1 MSRRRVLYGG
11 AVLAGGLLA
20 GAGFVGGVAV
30 GSSDRPELPPERTP
44 RTPEEAWRLLMSGNE
59 RWASGG
65 SIHPN
70 QDVARRIEVAG
81 GQTPYAVV
89 VSCIDSRVPPEM
101 VFDAGVGDVL
111 AVRTAAHTVDPLV
124 TAAIEYGPEDLR
136 APLVVVL
143 GHQRC
148 GAVTAAAQALSKQD
162 RLPGG
167 MQHIVLALRPAYL
180 RMTGRGQVIVD
191 PLLVESMVRD
201 HTVTVARRLSRDPLL
216 APRIRAGGLRVVGAY
231 YSLETGRV
239 SRIV

>member
-1 MSRRRVLYGG
+1 MRRRRILYGG

-30 GSSDRPELPPERTP
+30 GSIDRRETPHESPP
-44 RTPEEAWRLLMSGNE
+44 RTPDAAWRLLMAGNE
-59 RWASGG
+59 RWASGH
-65 SIHPN
+65 SVHPN
-70 QDVARRIEVAG
+70 QDVARRREVAG
-81 GQTPYAVV
+81 GQAPYAVV

-101 VFDAGVGDVL
+101 VFDAGVGDLL

-148 GAVTAAAQALSKQD
+148 GAVTAAARALSKGD

-167 MQHIVLALRPAYL
+167 LQHIVTALRPAYL

-191 PLLVESMVRD
+191 QLLVESMVRD
-201 HTVTVARRLSRDPLL
+201 HTVAVARQLVRDPLL
-216 APRIRAGGLRVVGAY
+216 APRVKDGGLRVMGAY
-231 YSLETGRV
+231 YSLESGRV
-239 SRIV
+239 SRLV

>member
-1 MSRRRVLYGG
+1 VKRRRVLYGG

-30 GSSDRPELPPERTP
+30 GSSDRPDVLPERSP
-44 RTPEEAWRLLMSGNE
+44 RTPEEAWRLLMAGNE
-59 RWASGG
+59 RWASGR

-70 QDVARRIEVAG
+70 QDVARRMEVAG
-81 GQTPYAVV
+81 GQAPYAVV

-136 APLVVVL
+136 ASLVVVL

-148 GAVTAAAQALSKQD
+148 GAVTAAAQALSKRD

-167 MQHIVLALRPAYL
+167 MQHIVTALRPAYL
-180 RMTGRGQVIVD
+180 RMTARGRVIVD

-201 HTVTVARRLSRDPLL
+201 HTVNVTRRLVRDPLL
-216 APRIRAGGLRVVGAY
+216 APRIREGRLRVVGAY
-231 YSLETGRV
+231 YSLETGRI
-239 SRIV
+239 SRLV